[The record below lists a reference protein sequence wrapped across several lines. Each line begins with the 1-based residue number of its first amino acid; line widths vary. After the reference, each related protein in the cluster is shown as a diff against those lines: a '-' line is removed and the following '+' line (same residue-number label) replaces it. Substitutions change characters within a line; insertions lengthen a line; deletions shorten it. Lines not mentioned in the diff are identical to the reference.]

1 MSFVPPSEDRLRLE
15 RWWHA
20 FLNGLAKNPLARSK
34 VGAVRRPKAKALPR
48 RISRRL
54 PFHALGLRGW
64 LNLFLAALGLFYLV
78 FGLFYLWTGKVI
90 NHLGVDFRTFRAS
103 AEIAWKYGFGSIY
116 DPAKQDE
123 FQRPWYEQHIFGTG
137 FDAYDYAPTYYL
149 PAFVLLFLPLLLVDP
164 RTSFY
169 LWTGL
174 NVLLLVLYLWRF
186 RKALQDHLDWGILF
200 RMALSVPV
208 FTSLLAGQVNVLL
221 LICMGE
227 FMLALIR
234 GRDFRAGLWL
244 AGLLLKWQVLILFLP
259 GLLLG
264 RRFRALA
271 GFALAAFLIL
281 FLSVALV
288 GPDGLL
294 AVGNLYLKAS
304 FGENRTINPQ
314 LMMNWRSLATNLG
327 LLLPTALA
335 WAPAVI
341 GMVATAIAGL
351 ALWLRRPEPS
361 SPSFGFVLLGTY
373 AATCATSWHMH
384 IYTSLPLILPLLL
397 LYGQGRISWK
407 ILYLW
412 LYLPAAL
419 FPVLYALTSELAFNL
434 IGLTTLGLN
443 LLLLGYSVREVFG
456 PGGHL
461 GQGDTGK
468 SPGVC
473 P

>member
-1 MSFVPPSEDRLRLE
+1 MSSVPPSEVRLRLE

-20 FLNGLAKNPLARSK
+20 FLAGLAGNGLARPK
-34 VGAVRRPKAKALPR
+34 VVAARRPTKDLR
-48 RISRRL
+48 RGVIRV
-54 PFHALGLRGW
+54 PFRALGLRGW
-64 LNLFLAALGLFYLV
+64 LNLLLAALGLFYLA
-78 FGLFYLWTGKVI
+78 FGLLYLWTGRVV

-123 FQRPWYEQHIFGTG
+123 FQRPWYDQHIFGTG
-137 FDAYDYAPTYYL
+137 FDSYDYAPTYYL
-149 PAFVLLFLPLLLVDP
+149 PAFVPLFLPLLLFDP

-174 NVLLLVLYLWRF
+174 NILLLVLYLWRF
-186 RKALQDHLDWGILF
+186 QKALRNHLDWGILA
-200 RMALSVPV
+200 RMVLSVPV
-208 FTSLLAGQVNVLL
+208 ITSLLAGQVNVLL
-221 LICMGE
+221 LVCMGE
-227 FMLALIR
+227 FILALIR

-264 RRFRALA
+264 RRFRTLA
-271 GFALAAFLIL
+271 GFVLVSLLIL
-281 FLSVALV
+281 LLSVVLV

-294 AVGNLYLKAS
+294 TVGNLYLKAS

-314 LMMNWRSLATNLG
+314 LMMNWRSLATNLS
-327 LLLPTALA
+327 LVLPASLA
-335 WAPAVI
+335 WVPAII
-341 GMVATAIAGL
+341 GMVVTVVAGL
-351 ALWLRRPEPS
+351 ALWLRRPEAS

-397 LYGQGRISWK
+397 LYSQRRVSWK
-407 ILYLW
+407 TLYLW

-443 LLLLGYSVREVFG
+443 LLLLGRSVWEVLGPARNLGRER
-456 PGGHL
+456 PG
-461 GQGDTGK
+461 DR
-468 SPGVC
+468 P
-473 P
+473 

>member
-1 MSFVPPSEDRLRLE
+1 MSSVPPSEVRLRLE

-20 FLNGLAKNPLARSK
+20 FLAGLAGNGLARPK
-34 VGAVRRPKAKALPR
+34 VGVSRCPTAKGLPR
-48 RISRRL
+48 WIVRV
-54 PFHALGLRGW
+54 PFRALGLRGW
-64 LNLFLAALGLFYLV
+64 LNLFLAALGLFYLA
-78 FGLFYLWTGKVI
+78 FGLLYLWTGKVV

-123 FQRPWYEQHIFGTG
+123 FQRPWYDQHIFGTG
-137 FDAYDYAPTYYL
+137 FDSYDYAPTYYL
-149 PAFVLLFLPLLLVDP
+149 PAFVLLFLPLLLFDP
-164 RTSFY
+164 RASFY

-186 RKALQDHLDWGILF
+186 RKALQDHLDWGILA
-200 RMALSVPV
+200 RTVLSVPLV
-208 FTSLLAGQVNVLL
+208 TSLLAGQVNVLL

-227 FMLALIR
+227 FILALIR

-244 AGLLLKWQVLILFLP
+244 AGLLLKWQVLVLFLP

-264 RRFRALA
+264 RRFRTLA

-281 FLSVALV
+281 ALSVALV

-314 LMMNWRSLATNLG
+314 LMMNWRSLAANLSPV
-327 LLLPTALA
+327 LPTALA
-335 WAPAVI
+335 WVPAVI
-341 GMVATAIAGL
+341 GMVVTVAAGL
-351 ALWLRRPEPS
+351 ALWLRRPEVS

-373 AATCATSWHMH
+373 AATCAASWHMH

-397 LYGQGRISWK
+397 LYGQGRVSWK
-407 ILYLW
+407 IVYVW
-412 LYLPAAL
+412 LYLPITL
-419 FPVLYALTSELAFNL
+419 FPILYAFASELAFNL
-434 IGLTTLGLN
+434 IGLTMLGLN
-443 LLLLGYSVREVFG
+443 LFLLGRSVWEVLG
-456 PGGHL
+456 PGGNL
-461 GQGDTGK
+461 GRGA
-468 SPGVC
+468 SPGAC